1 MQTSATL
8 AADPDSVMASGE
20 KNRDEAPIL
29 VVDDC
34 LVSQRLAGC
43 LIESGIGRTVIY
55 AGDGAEALALVETSG
70 PCLILTD
77 LQMPV
82 MDGLALVEAIRENH
96 PLIPIVL
103 MTAHGSEA
111 IAFRALK
118 AGAAS
123 YVPKDSLDAGL
134 VDTLR
139 QILLAVDGNR
149 KRRQILSCQVARAGL
164 FEIGNDPDL
173 LPILIGLIQEDLLAF
188 SIGDETARV
197 RVAVALQEAL
207 SNALYHGN
215 LECST
220 DLRQEDERIFYR
232 LADERRGVEPYRSRR
247 IRVELEI
254 DRERAR
260 IVIRDEGP
268 GFNDSD
274 LDKPFDPEDLMR
286 VGGRGMI
293 LVRTFLDEVFHNK
306 RGNEITLIKRK

>member
-1 MQTSATL
+1 MT
-8 AADPDSVMASGE
+8 VSGRSH
-20 KNRDEAPIL
+20 RDEAPIL

-34 LVSQRLAGC
+34 LVSQSLAGC
-43 LIESGIGRTVIY
+43 LIESEIGRPVIF
-55 AGDGAEALALVETSG
+55 AGDGAEALALVETSA

-82 MDGLALVEAIRENH
+82 MDGLALVEVIRENH

-134 VDTLR
+134 ADTLR

-149 KRRQILSCQVARAGL
+149 VRREILSCQVARGGS
-164 FEIGNDPDL
+164 FEIGNEPAL
-173 LPILIGLIQEDLLAF
+173 LPALIGLIQEDLLAF
-188 SIGDETARV
+188 SIGDETARL

-220 DLRQEDERIFYR
+220 ELRQEDERLFYR

-247 IRVELEI
+247 IRVELEV

-268 GFNDSD
+268 GFNVSA

-293 LVRTFLDEVFHNK
+293 LIRTFLDEVVHND
-306 RGNEITLIKRK
+306 RGNQITLIKRR